1 MDKIYIY
8 FMFSVTCPE
17 GWIKREEFCYLLV
30 KERKNWQDASSDWVM
45 KGGNLASIHN
55 KEENDFIF
63 QS

>member
-1 MDKIYIY
+1 
-8 FMFSVTCPE
+8 MFSVACPK
-17 GWIKREEFCYLLV
+17 GWIMREEFCYLRV
-30 KERKNWQDASSDWVM
+30 EEKKNWQDASSDCLK